1 MEHIQPY
8 LDYFAANPSWAL
20 AVIFLIAFGEALL
33 VIGLVVPSTAVLV
46 GAGALVGTGKLEFWP
61 VIIATTLG
69 CILGDQVSFW
79 AGRIFGDRLR
89 NLWPLSAYPHLV
101 AKGEEFMKK
110 HGGKSIALGRFVP
123 GVKAV
128 VPGIA
133 GMFGMS
139 QGLFLSINVASGI
152 VWAFVHVLP
161 GVLLG
166 QALALAGEL
175 SGRLLLILTI
185 LFVVIGVAGWLL
197 RIMAGSV
204 TPYRKALQGHVANWS
219 RNQGSRPLRRFAAVI
234 APENPSSVLF
244 ILLIVFSMLA
254 LIALIDIATGLMLR
268 GAVGNLDYSVNNLF
282 SEVRNAPADELLIRI
297 TMLGDEFVLYC
308 LTGFMVLWLLTQRA
322 WKAALAVVLTVLA
335 AKLILIVSFAV
346 FASPAPVLGETLARM
361 KDFRFPSGHAAL
373 AGVVFGILATLASR
387 GFGRWTQ
394 ALVVAA
400 CGSLVIVI
408 AFSRLYLGVNWLSD
422 VVAGILLAFILV
434 TLFSVAIGALHTTK
448 FKPVGLLAVSIIAFI
463 GFGGFHIASSYDK
476 VEQRYSARNK
486 MTTYA
491 LADWPTDGWSKVAG
505 KRIDLAG
512 IPEEVFIVQW
522 LGSPESLAAAFK
534 AAQFTTY
541 QKWTWHDS
549 FAYLNP
555 HAPLNRVSPRPALHE
570 GLKAKITGVQ
580 YPGGATDMRLTLR
593 AFKSN
598 ALVLSTDTAPV
609 YLISLTHEVQKTHLS
624 LFAVP
629 SDLPASL
636 AEVDTVIAQFTN
648 QPNIEKLSEKQV
660 DGMPVVILKPKS

>member
-1 MEHIQPY
+1 MDQIQPY
-8 LDYFAANPSWAL
+8 LDYFAAHPSWAL
-20 AVIFLIAFGEALL
+20 TVIFLIAFGEALL

-69 CILGDQVSFW
+69 CILGDQVSYW

-152 VWAFVHVLP
+152 VWAFAHVLP

-175 SGRLLLILTI
+175 SGRLLLILTL
-185 LFVVIGVAGWLL
+185 LFVIIAVAGWLL

-204 TPYRKALQGHVANWS
+204 TPYRKAMQGRLANWS
-219 RNQGSRPLRRFAAVI
+219 RNQGSRPLRRFAAAI

-244 ILLIVFSMLA
+244 LMLIVFSGLA
-254 LIALIDIATGLMLR
+254 LVALIDIATGHMLR
-268 GAVGNLDYSVNNLF
+268 GAVGNLDYSLNNLF
-282 SEVRNAPADELLIRI
+282 SEMRNAPADELLVRI
-297 TMLGDEFVLYC
+297 TMLGDDFVLYC
-308 LTGFMVLWLLTQRA
+308 LTGFIVLWLLTQRA
-322 WKAALAVVLTVLA
+322 WKAALATALTVLA
-335 AKLILIVSFAV
+335 TKLILMLSFLV
-346 FASPAPVLGETLARM
+346 FASPVPVLADTLARM
-361 KDFRFPSGHAAL
+361 QDFRFPSGHAAL
-373 AGVVFGILATLASR
+373 AGVVFGVLATLVSR

-394 ALVVAA
+394 ALVVAS
-400 CGSLVIVI
+400 CGSIVIAI

-422 VVAGILLAFILV
+422 VIAGLLVAFILG
-434 TLFSVAIGALHTTK
+434 TIFSVAIGASPTVRYR
-448 FKPVGLLAVSIIAFI
+448 PVGLLAVSIIAFI
-463 GFGGFHIASSYDK
+463 GLGGFHIASSYDRI
-476 VEQRYSARNK
+476 EQRYIARNK

-491 LADWPTDGWSKVAG
+491 LANWPSDGWSKVAS

-512 IPEEVFIVQW
+512 TPEEVFIVQW
-522 LGSPESLAAAFK
+522 LGTPESLAAALK

-541 QKWTWHDS
+541 QKWTWRDS
-549 FAYLNP
+549 FPYLNP
-555 HAPLNRVSPRPALHE
+555 HAALHSVSPRPALHE

-580 YPGGATDMRLTLR
+580 YPNGANDMRLTLR

-598 ALVLSTDTAPV
+598 ALVSSTGTVPV
-609 YLISLTHEVQKTHLS
+609 YLISLTHEVQKTHFS

-629 SDLPASL
+629 SDLPATTDE
-636 AEVDTVIAQFTN
+636 AATVIAQFTS
-648 QPNIEKLSEKQV
+648 QPNIEKLGEKQV
-660 DGMPVVILKPKS
+660 DGMPVAILKPKP